1 VALARSPSLRFGVV
15 LFPGSNCDH
24 DALYALRENLGQSAE
39 FVWHESE
46 DLSGFDAVL
55 LPGGFSYGDYLRVGA
70 IARFSPVLGA
80 VKRFADRGGLVVGIC
95 NGFQILVET
104 GLLPGAL
111 VRNRG
116 LHFVCRTVHL
126 RVESTESPFTQDGT
140 AGQVLAVPIA
150 HGEGCYHADE
160 ETLSVLERDNRVLFR
175 YVDPQ
180 GQVTPEAN
188 PNGSISNIAGICN
201 EGRNVLGMMPHP
213 ERAAD
218 PAMGSTDGRLVFQSM
233 ISTLVRG

>member
-1 VALARSPSLRFGVV
+1 MALVDSPSFRFGVV

-39 FVWHESE
+39 FIWHESE
-46 DLSGFDAVL
+46 DLSGFDAIL
-55 LPGGFSYGDYLRVGA
+55 LPGGFSYGDYLRAGA
-70 IARFSPVLGA
+70 IAHFSPVLGA
-80 VKRFADRGGLVVGIC
+80 VKRFAERGGLVAGIC
-95 NGFQILVET
+95 NGFQILVES

-126 RVESTESPFTQDGT
+126 RVESTESPFTQDCT
-140 AGQVLAVPIA
+140 AGQVLEVPIA
-150 HGEGCYHADE
+150 HGEGCYYADE
-160 ETLSVLERDNRVLFR
+160 ETLSDLERDNRVLFR
-175 YVDPQ
+175 YVDAQ
-180 GQVTPEAN
+180 GQATPEAN

-218 PAMGSTDGRLVFQSM
+218 PAMGSTDGRLIFQSM

>member
-1 VALARSPSLRFGVV
+1 MALADSPSLRFGVV

-24 DALYALRENLGQSAE
+24 DALYALRENLGQSAD

-46 DLSGFDAVL
+46 DLSGFDAIL
-55 LPGGFSYGDYLRVGA
+55 LPGGFSYGDYLRAGA
-70 IARFSPVLGA
+70 IARFSPVLSA
-80 VKRFADRGGLVVGIC
+80 VKRFADSGGLVVGIC

-116 LHFVCRTVHL
+116 LHFVCRTVNL
-126 RVESTESPFTQDGT
+126 RVETTDSPFTQACTPD
-140 AGQVLAVPIA
+140 QVLAVPIA
-150 HGEGCYHADE
+150 HGEGCYYADE
-160 ETLSVLERDNRVLFR
+160 ETLSTLERDNRILFR
-175 YVDPQ
+175 YVDEQ
-180 GQVTPEAN
+180 GKATPEAN
-188 PNGSISNIAGICN
+188 PNGSVNNIAGICN

-233 ISTLVRG
+233 VSTFVRG

>member
-1 VALARSPSLRFGVV
+1 MALVDFPSFRFGVV

-39 FVWHESE
+39 FIWHESE
-46 DLSGFDAVL
+46 DLSGFDAIL
-55 LPGGFSYGDYLRVGA
+55 LPGGFSYGDYLRAGA
-70 IARFSPVLGA
+70 IARFSPVLSA
-80 VKRFADRGGLVVGIC
+80 VKRFAESGGLVVGIC

-116 LHFVCRTVHL
+116 LHFVCRTVNL
-126 RVESTESPFTQDGT
+126 RVESTESPFTQDCT

-150 HGEGCYHADE
+150 HGEGCYYADE

-175 YVDPQ
+175 YVDEH
-180 GQVTPEAN
+180 GKATPEAN
-188 PNGSISNIAGICN
+188 PNGSVSNIAGICN
-201 EGRNVLGMMPHP
+201 EGRNVLGMMPHT

-218 PAMGSTDGRLVFQSM
+218 PVMGSTDGRLVFQSM